1 LISLNLID
9 TTFRHHPNCSVAGRS
24 QTEIKWNREH
34 FLPGAPTVVTDQSLL
49 SSSLS
54 QLGTNVIA
62 WTLESSAIQPKAIEN
77 LLALAANYQ
86 LVLTHNS
93 QILEAHNNSRFVP
106 GGGVW
111 IGGSHAGGE
120 VSINE
125 KKILVS
131 IISSKKMYTPL
142 HRFRLA
148 AALEARTFFPD
159 VSVSIGS
166 RRVISWELLKNHA
179 FNVAIENYVDDHY
192 FTEKILNCF
201 ATGTIPIYRG
211 ARNIDNY
218 FNSDGIITFNS
229 LSELRKI
236 LAKLDFKEYEDRF
249 AAIKDNFNRV
259 KNYLTI
265 EQYIYNNYGR
275 EICSL

>member
-1 LISLNLID
+1 M
-9 TTFRHHPNCSVAGRS
+9 
-24 QTEIKWNREH
+24 
-34 FLPGAPTVVTDQSLL
+34 VTDQSLL
-49 SSSLS
+49 SSSLPQIS
-54 QLGTNVIA
+54 PHQIA
-62 WTLESSAIQPKAIEN
+62 WTLESTAIQPTVIKK
-77 LLALAANYQ
+77 LMMAATNYQ
-86 LVLTHNS
+86 LLLTHNS
-93 QILEAHNNSRFVP
+93 QILDTHHNARFVP

-111 IGGSHAGGE
+111 IGGTHAGGE

-125 KKILVS
+125 KISLVS
-131 IISSKKMYTPL
+131 IISSKKIYAPL

-148 AALEARTFFPD
+148 AALEAKIFFPK

-166 RRVISWELLKNHA
+166 KKIVSWEFLKNHA
-179 FNVAIENYVDDHY
+179 FNVVIENYVDDYY

-211 ARNIDNY
+211 ARKISAY

-229 LSELRKI
+229 LSELRRI
-236 LAKLDFKEYEDRF
+236 IAGLDFRDYEERY
-249 AAIKDNFNRV
+249 AAVLDNFSRV

-265 EQYIYNNYGR
+265 EQYIHNNYGR